1 MPSDNDLLYLDKQLC
16 FRLYTASRLLVRA
29 YQPMLKALDITY
41 PQYLVLML
49 LWEWRDKGRDHGS
62 VNQLGQRLQLDSG
75 TLTPLLKRL
84 QAKGLI
90 NRRRSDE
97 DERQLELGLTPQGI
111 ALRERALDWFK
122 QSVAGRDDQLTEF
135 SQLAKQLDK
144 LLQNFGVDM

>member
-1 MPSDNDLLYLDKQLC
+1 MPNDNDLLYLDKQLC